1 MGGWWGAGTSPLVS
15 TPRPPA
21 ATSADADGAPGARG
35 GRLVGSADHTA
46 ASDAEAAAPPGGD
59 ASGDSTISPPCCT
72 PLPPTKMEA
81 ACLREVTALSKIRHP
96 NLLLYMG
103 ACVAPPAPLC
113 IISEYYP
120 HGTLHELLHEPHRRS
135 SAHVDGDSGGAAAA
149 AVGGDAR
156 VTPPPPALL
165 PGLALPLSASAKRAL
180 ALDVARG
187 LHYLHAHGMMH
198 GDLKARNVL
207 VRDDGRL
214 IIADFGLSQL
224 VQSGTAGVAASCT
237 ASVVGTP
244 STMAPEVI
252 DGGTY
257 TKAADAY
264 SFGVILWEIYTG
276 RPPWRGLRPIQI
288 MFGVSAGKRLTVG
301 ADDGVPASIVDLLD
315 ACWRDEP
322 AERPTMQELL
332 VALTKAPQ

>member
-1 MGGWWGAGTSPLVS
+1 
-15 TPRPPA
+15 
-21 ATSADADGAPGARG
+21 
-35 GRLVGSADHTA
+35 
-46 ASDAEAAAPPGGD
+46 
-59 ASGDSTISPPCCT
+59 
-72 PLPPTKMEA
+72 MEA

-135 SAHVDGDSGGAAAA
+135 SADVDGDSGGGAA
-149 AVGGDAR
+149 AVGGGECL
-156 VTPPPPALL
+156 TSPPLALL

-187 LHYLHAHGMMH
+187 LHYLHAHGMVH

-224 VQSGTAGVAASCT
+224 VQSGTAGVAAPC
-237 ASVVGTP
+237 AAGVVGTP

-252 DGGTY
+252 AGGTY

-288 MFGVSAGKRLTVG
+288 MFRVSTGQRLTVE
-301 ADDGVPASIVDLLD
+301 ADDGVPPSIVDLLD
-315 ACWRDEP
+315 ACWREEP
-322 AERPTMQELL
+322 AVRPTMQELL
-332 VALTKAPQ
+332 VALTEAPR